1 MVLTAPSVLSANFL
15 ELGREIRETEEAG
28 ADLFHIDVMDGSFVP
43 NITIG
48 YFIVA
53 QIKKAAT
60 LPLDVHLMIER
71 PHRYIKDFIDAGAD
85 ILTVHYEADR
95 HLNST
100 LNLIKSLGAKAGVSI
115 NPSTPVA
122 ALEDILHDA
131 DVIMLMSVNPGFG
144 GQRFIPHS
152 LKKIAAL
159 KGLITQ
165 KGLTGTKIEVDGG
178 VTVDNAGEIAGAGA
192 DILVMGSAFYNSN
205 NYKETIKAVREKV
218 KAYGR

>member
-1 MVLTAPSVLSANFL
+1 MAVKIAPSILSANFL
-15 ELGREIRETEEAG
+15 ELGRQIVETQAAG

-48 YFIVA
+48 YFIVE
-53 QIKKAAT
+53 QVKKAAT

-71 PHRYIKDFIDAGAD
+71 PDRYVKNFVAAGAD
-85 ILTVHYEADR
+85 ILTVHFEADR

-122 ALEDILHDA
+122 ALEDVLCDA
-131 DVIMLMSVNPGFG
+131 DIIMLMSVNPGFG
-144 GQRFIPHS
+144 GQRFISHS

-159 KGLITQ
+159 KSMILQ
-165 KGLTGTKIEVDGG
+165 QGLTGKDIEVDGG
-178 VTVDNAGEIAGAGA
+178 VTIDNAAEVVSAGAN
-192 DILVMGSAFYNSN
+192 ILVMGSAFYNSK
-205 NYKETIKAVREKV
+205 NYRQTIKAVREKTN
-218 KAYGR
+218 GL

>member
-1 MVLTAPSVLSANFL
+1 MVLTAPSILSANFL
-15 ELGREIRETEEAG
+15 ELGREIKETEEAG
-28 ADLFHIDVMDGSFVP
+28 ADLFHIDAMDGSFVP

-48 YFIVA
+48 YFIVEHV
-53 QIKKAAT
+53 KKAAS

-71 PHRYIKDFIDAGAD
+71 PDRYIKNFIDAGAD

-115 NPSTPVA
+115 NPSTPVS
-122 ALEDILHDA
+122 ALEDVLHDA
-131 DVIMLMSVNPGFG
+131 DVVLLMSVNPGFG

-159 KGLITQ
+159 KSMITQ

-178 VTVDNAGEIAGAGA
+178 VTVGNAADVIGAGA
-192 DILVMGSAFYNSN
+192 DILVMGSAFYNSE
-205 NYKETIKAVREKV
+205 NYKETIKAIRA
-218 KAYGR
+218 KAQAHGR